1 MEGRDVEQE
10 PGFVSPVAVL
20 LVQEEAQL
28 GEEQQESQLGR
39 LALIDGVEDRPVA
52 RHGGD
57 YAYLRQPQGFG
68 HQYSVFGLNP
78 TSSAVVGAPDDA
90 LDNVEYLCP
99 SLQNLYVLVCC
110 YLSLEQR
117 WSFIEA
123 LTDDSKDTVSH
134 AQLLNKVLSQQSSA

>member
-1 MEGRDVEQE
+1 
-10 PGFVSPVAVL
+10 
-20 LVQEEAQL
+20 
-28 GEEQQESQLGR
+28 
-39 LALIDGVEDRPVA
+39 LIDGEKDPSFA
-52 RHGGD
+52 RNCGYD
-57 YAYLRQPQGFG
+57 AYLRQPQGFG

-90 LDNVEYLCP
+90 LVNVEYLCP

-117 WSFIEA
+117 WGFIEA
-123 LTDDSKDTVSH
+123 LTDDPKDPVSH